1 MSNFSVFLPCRAG
14 SERVSNKNI
23 RPFAGIK
30 KGLLEIK
37 LQQLLKTPQI
47 TEIVLSTN
55 DKLIIEHVKSLNNSK
70 IFLDVRP
77 EHLCS
82 SATSTDELI
91 QYVPAILKN
100 AEHIMWTHVT
110 SPMCNEMDYEKAIN
124 QYFSMLKQGY
134 DSLMSVT
141 SLRKFLF
148 YKNGEALNF
157 DRNIELWPRTQTLTP
172 VYEANS
178 AFFINS
184 IDNYLLYKDRIGKNP
199 FFYELDSIKSF
210 DIDWEEDFK
219 IAEIIYVN
227 SLNINKK

>member
-1 MSNFSVFLPCRAG
+1 MSNISVFLPCRAG
-14 SERVSNKNI
+14 SERISNKNI
-23 RPFAGIK
+23 KSFAGISN
-30 KGLLEIK
+30 GLLEIK
-37 LQQLLKTPQI
+37 LQQLLKISRI

-55 DKLIIEHVKSLNNSK
+55 DKLIIEYVELLNNSK
-70 IFLDVRP
+70 ILLDVRP

-91 QYVPAILKN
+91 QYVPTIMKN

-110 SPMCNEMDYEKAIN
+110 SPMCNEMDYDKAIN
-124 QYFSMLKQGY
+124 QYFSVLEQGY

-148 YKNGEALNF
+148 YKNGEAVNF
-157 DRNIELWPRTQTLTP
+157 DRNIELWPRTQTLSP

-184 IDNYLLYKDRIGKNP
+184 LNNYLLYKDRIGKNP

-219 IAEIIYVN
+219 IAEIIYAK
-227 SLNINKK
+227 SLK

>member
-1 MSNFSVFLPCRAG
+1 MSTISVFLPCRAG
-14 SERVSNKNI
+14 SERISNKNI
-23 RPFAGIK
+23 KPFAGISN
-30 KGLLEIK
+30 GLLEIK
-37 LQQLLKTPQI
+37 LQQLLKISQI

-55 DKLIIEHVKSLNNSK
+55 DSLIIDHVKSLNNSK
-70 IFLDVRP
+70 IFLDKRP

-91 QYVPAILKN
+91 QYVPTIIKN

-110 SPMCNEMDYEKAIN
+110 SPMCNEIDYEKAISE
-124 QYFSMLKQGY
+124 YFSRLKQGY

-148 YKNGEALNF
+148 YKNGKAVNF
-157 DRNIELWPRTQTLTP
+157 DRDIELWPRTQTLTP

-184 IDNYLLYKDRIGKNP
+184 LDNYILYKDRIGKSP
-199 FFYELDSIKSF
+199 FFYELASLKSF

-219 IAEIIYVN
+219 IAEIIYSN
-227 SLNINKK
+227 HIND